1 MVETFKTVHIK
12 DRIFERSN
20 PTMKKRVK
28 RNDKIAEERQ
38 EELQSPNSFS
48 YRDNEQPQPQPK
60 DYEEIE
66 Y

>member
-1 MVETFKTVHIK
+1 ME
-12 DRIFERSN
+12 
-20 PTMKKRVK
+20 KRGK
-28 RNDKIAEERQ
+28 RNDKITEKRQ
-38 EELQSPNSFS
+38 EELQNPTSFS